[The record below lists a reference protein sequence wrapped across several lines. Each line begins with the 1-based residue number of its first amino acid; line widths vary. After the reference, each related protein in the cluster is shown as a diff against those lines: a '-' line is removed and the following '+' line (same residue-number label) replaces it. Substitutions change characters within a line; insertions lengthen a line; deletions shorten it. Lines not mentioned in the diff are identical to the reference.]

1 MNGLFPWHTAQW
13 QTLTRRLRNNVLP
26 HALLLNG
33 PPGVGKNHFAGLF
46 AQSALCENT
55 PADGLPC
62 GTCRGC
68 LLNQAGTHP
77 DYKRVNPLEDKKIIG
92 VDQVREIGEY
102 FSLKSHYAGYKVVII
117 SPASAMNTQAAN
129 SLLKTLEEPPAHA
142 LLILVTDSA
151 AFLPATIRSRC
162 QRIDF
167 TKPPQDLAR
176 DWLTLRIEAPHD
188 ASVLLALADGAPLA
202 ALELASGD
210 KIGRRMAMFTDFE
223 TLSQGR
229 ASPVAIAGAWLKF
242 ELKETLYWMRG
253 WITDMIRIK
262 SAVHPPAL
270 GNRDIQQRLQVMA
283 SMLDLKTLHRQL
295 DRISEA
301 ARLAGGQIN
310 GQMLLEDILIAWT
323 ACLSRQARKKDG

>member
-1 MNGLFPWHTAQW
+1 MNGLLPWHTAQW
-13 QTLTRRLRNNVLP
+13 QTLTRRLRDNILP
-26 HALLLNG
+26 HALLVNG
-33 PPGVGKNHFAGLF
+33 PPGVGKNHFASLF
-46 AQSALCENT
+46 AHSALCENT

-77 DYKRVNPLEDKKIIG
+77 DYKRVSPLEEKKIIG

-129 SLLKTLEEPPAHA
+129 SLLKTLEEPPARA

-151 AFLPATIRSRC
+151 ALLPATIRSRC

-176 DWLTLRIEAPHD
+176 DWLATRIEPPHD
-188 ASVLLALADGAPLA
+188 ASLLLALADGAPFA

-210 KIGRRMAMFTDFE
+210 KIGQRMAMFTDFE
-223 TLSQGR
+223 TLFQGH
-229 ASPVAIAGAWLKF
+229 ASPVAIAGTWLKF
-242 ELKETLYWMRG
+242 ELKETLYWVRG

-270 GNRDIQQRLQVMA
+270 ANQDIQQRLQVMA
-283 SMLDLKTLHRQL
+283 SMLDLRTLHRQL

-301 ARLAGGQIN
+301 ARLASGQIN
-310 GQMLLEDILIAWT
+310 GQLLLEDLLIGWKDI
-323 ACLSRQARKKDG
+323 LSRQARKKDS